1 MRTKRLEHERSYANA
16 SNKFG
21 ENFYE
26 RVLLIENLKFK

>member
-1 MRTKRLEHERSYANA
+1 MVEHEGYYANA
-16 SNKFG
+16 SIKFG